1 MAISFSPQ
9 PARTS
14 RTRGAGVTAVLG
26 PTNTGKTHLAIERML
41 AHSSGVIGLP
51 LRLLAREVYNKVADR
66 AGKDAVALITG
77 EEKIKPPNPRFWVS
91 TVEAMPRDLNVAF
104 LAVDEIQLGADFE
117 RGHVFTD
124 RMLNARAREETLVLG
139 AATVR
144 PMVEKLLPGAHVI
157 SRPRLST
164 LTYAGEKKLTRL
176 PRRSAIVAFS
186 AEEVYAIAELIR
198 RQRGGAAVVLGALS
212 PRTRNAQVALYQSGD
227 VDYLVA
233 TDAIGMGLNLDVDH
247 VAFASDRKFDGYQF
261 RKLNP
266 AELAQIA
273 GRAGRATRDGTFGT
287 TGRCDPFEPELVQAL
302 ESHTFEPMRMLQW
315 RNSDLDFASIGALQA
330 ALAMSPR
337 EEGLTRAPTGEDIL
351 VLEHAARDE
360 DVKSLA
366 CDRASV
372 ARLWDVCQVPDY
384 RKIAPATHA
393 EMVVTLYGFLM
404 REGNIPTDWF
414 SQQVAQADRTDG
426 DIDTLSNRI
435 AHVRTWTYV
444 ANRPDWLADPEHWQ
458 GVTRAVEDK
467 LSDALHERLAERFV
481 DRRTSVLMRR
491 LRENTMLETEIGK
504 SGEVTVEGHV
514 IGRLDGFM
522 FAPDASAAGSE
533 AKALNAA
540 AQKALAGEIEARA
553 TKLSQASND
562 QIVLASDGALRW
574 TGDLVGK
581 LTAGDDTLRP
591 RVRVIADEQLTGPA
605 RELVQTRLDLWLKT
619 HIEKL
624 LAPLFSLTAAED
636 VTGMAR
642 GVAFQLVEAL
652 GVLERQKVAEEV
664 KGLDQPARATLRKYG
679 VRFGAYHIYLPA
691 LLKPAPRALAT
702 QLWAIKHESPD
713 AKGVSDLLHLAAS
726 GRTSIPVDAETPK
739 PLYRTAGYRI
749 CGERAVRVDILERLA
764 DLIRPALSWR
774 EGAPGPK
781 PDGVFD
787 GRGFLITGAM
797 TSLTGASGE
806 DFASILRSLGY
817 RMDRK
822 PRPVEAAASTPAST
836 DPATATADVTAETA
850 PTSDV
855 TAPPDGPVPADVA
868 PAQDASAAELPSRS
882 LLPEPEF
889 VTPETAPIVH
899 EPPIALVEDAAK
911 PEAVSAD
918 VATDAV
924 AAGEPAPQ
932 SAATAQE
939 EPAFIEVW
947 RPAGRSDR
955 RPHRPRRQQRTQST
969 QGAEAGATAST
980 TIAPAEGAATPAPAD
995 AAPAGRGPRR
1005 PHDRNDRPDRKEQ
1018 PQQQRQD
1025 RRERQ
1030 QRTERQGT
1038 DRQGARGERQDRG
1051 RRRDRGDSVDR
1062 AEREQYYAK
1071 PFGNRSG
1078 GRDKQPD
1085 PNSPFAKL
1093 AALKQQ
1099 LEQSGKDPT

>member
-9 PARTS
+9 PARAS

-41 AHSSGVIGLP
+41 AHSSGMIGLP

-66 AGKDAVALITG
+66 VGKDAVALITG

-91 TVEAMPRDLNVAF
+91 TVEAMPRDLDVAF
-104 LAVDEIQLGADFE
+104 LAVDEVQLGADFE

-176 PRRSAIVAFS
+176 PLRSAIVAFS

-302 ESHTFEPMRMLQW
+302 ESHNFEPMRLLQW
-315 RNSDLDFASIGALQA
+315 RNTDLDFASIGALQA
-330 ALAMSPR
+330 SLAATPN
-337 EEGLTRAPTGEDIL
+337 EQGLSRAPIGEDIL
-351 VLEHAARDE
+351 VLEHAARDD
-360 DVKSLA
+360 DVRTLA
-366 CDRASV
+366 RDPASI
-372 ARLWDVCQVPDY
+372 ARLWDACQVPDY

-393 EMVVTLYGFLM
+393 ELVVTLYGFLM
-404 REGNIPTDWF
+404 REGNIPIDWF
-414 SQQVAQADRTDG
+414 ARQIAQADRTDG

-435 AHVRTWTYV
+435 AHVRTWTFV
-444 ANRPDWLADPEHWQ
+444 ANRPDWLADPDHWQ
-458 GVTRAVEDK
+458 GVTRAVEDR

-491 LRENTMLETEIGK
+491 LRENAMLETEIGK
-504 SGEVTVEGHV
+504 SGEVTIEGHV
-514 IGRLDGFM
+514 IGRLDGFT

-533 AKALNAA
+533 AKALNSA

-562 QIVLASDGALRW
+562 HIVLANDGALRW

-581 LTAGDDTLRP
+581 LTAGDDTMRP

-636 VTGMAR
+636 VTGMVR
-642 GVAFQLVEAL
+642 GVAFQLVESL

-679 VRFGAYHIYLPA
+679 VRFGAYHIYLPV
-691 LLKPAPRALAT
+691 LLKPAPRSLAT
-702 QLWAIKHESPD
+702 QLWAIKHESPE
-713 AKGVSDLLHLAAS
+713 AKGVGDLLHLAAS
-726 GRTSIPVDAETPK
+726 GRTSIPVDKETPNA
-739 PLYRTAGYRI
+739 LYRTAGYRI

-822 PRPVEAAASTPAST
+822 PKPAEPAAPPSAANE
-836 DPATATADVTAETA
+836 ATAAPAETA
-850 PTSDV
+850 TDAAPASD
-855 TAPPDGPVPADVA
+855 APPMHAETTSMETGSPA
-868 PAQDASAAELPSRS
+868 EMPSRS
-882 LLPEPEF
+882 LLPGPEF
-889 VTPETAPIVH
+889 VVPEVAP
-899 EPPIALVEDAAK
+899 LVQELAAAAAIEAVK
-911 PEAVSAD
+911 PEAAAVDVSA
-918 VATDAV
+918 AV
-924 AAGEPAPQ
+924 AAAGHAAQ
-932 SAATAQE
+932 SGSTENAVVE
-939 EPAFIEVW
+939 EQAFIEVW
-947 RPAGRSDR
+947 RPAGRSER
-955 RPHRPRRQQRTQST
+955 RPHRPRRPQRIQTQTAPPS
-969 QGAEAGATAST
+969 EAGA
-980 TIAPAEGAATPAPAD
+980 IAANVPAEGAAAPASAD
-995 AAPAGRGPRR
+995 AAQPSPGSGRPR
-1005 PHDRNDRPDRKEQ
+1005 HDRSDRPDR
-1018 PQQQRQD
+1018 QQRQD
-1025 RRERQ
+1025 RQERQ
-1030 QRTERQGT
+1030 QRKERQGE
-1038 DRQGARGERQDRG
+1038 RAARQDRG
-1051 RRRDRGDSVDR
+1051 PRRDRGNRVDR

-1071 PFGNRSG
+1071 PSGSGSG

-1099 LEQSGKDPT
+1099 LEQGRKEPS